1 MEFLS
6 AFGQKAEENLD
17 FPSPS
22 PNAVHLLE
30 SLDNLSPRA
39 ALARM
44 QTLVTASANNLY
56 KVTLPA
62 TQFLSPRQSF
72 SLSADHIFA
81 TFSVLQAFSA
91 FDPKGT
97 GMVKALDFRQVLNN
111 FCGRLSDKQ
120 YRFLLTKLEL
130 DSTSCLINWRNFLD
144 KFQSQN
150 ASVKEVL
157 SQEA

>member
-6 AFGQKAEENLD
+6 GFGRKAEENLD
-17 FPSPS
+17 FPPSSPS
-22 PNAVHLLE
+22 AVHLLE

-62 TQFLSPRQSF
+62 THFLSTRQSF
-72 SLSADHIFA
+72 SLSTDHLIA
-81 TFSVLQAFSA
+81 TFTVLQAFSA
-91 FDPKGT
+91 FDRKGT
-97 GMVKALDFRQVLNN
+97 GMVKALDFRQVLDN

-130 DSTSCLINWRNFLD
+130 DSKSCLINWRGFLD

-150 ASVKEVL
+150 TSVKEVL
-157 SQEA
+157 SQDA